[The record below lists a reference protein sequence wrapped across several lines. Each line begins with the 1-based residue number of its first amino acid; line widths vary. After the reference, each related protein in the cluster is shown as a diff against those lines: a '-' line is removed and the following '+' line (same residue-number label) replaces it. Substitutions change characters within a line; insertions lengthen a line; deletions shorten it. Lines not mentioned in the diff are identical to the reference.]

1 MAAITTNGGQKISK
15 TKEDVLS
22 QLDLLLAK
30 ELLERTKSG
39 VATASEL
46 REARAYL
53 NDNKDLL
60 NFNPEHPAHE
70 ITEHLP
76 DVAEL
81 PEVYTH

>member
-1 MAAITTNGGQKISK
+1 M
-15 TKEDVLS
+15 LS

-60 NFNPEHPAHE
+60 NFNPEHPAHA

-76 DVAEL
+76 DVSDL
-81 PEVYTH
+81 PDVYTH